1 MQVVSLVKPITVK
14 GKETNEVTL
23 DFEKIRGTDL
33 IAAEKEVRKMGD
45 TSPTVFLSM
54 NFQAVIAAKLMGIPV
69 EDLYAANATDFKN
82 IIMVVANFL
91 LA

>member
-1 MQVVSLVKPITVK
+1 MQTIELKQAINVN
-14 GKETNEVTL
+14 GKEVTEVTL
-23 DFEKIRGTDL
+23 DFDQIRGKDL
-33 IAAEKEVRKMGD
+33 IAAEKEVRQLGD

-54 NFQAVIAAKLMGIPV
+54 NFQAVIAAKLIGVPV

-82 IIMVVANFL
+82 IIMAVANFL